1 MIVTIA
7 DILNTI
13 IEAFLYSYISNY
25 CLDNNKRKSKIA
37 VLSLTLVIFIEIE
50 ANTYLI
56 QNVFINII
64 MMQVLIMITL
74 SLFFKN
80 EIKTVIISF
89 TFVSCCI
96 CINVLI
102 FGTIYRY
109 FIVNKIIVQFIEIF
123 TFSVMYIPQFFM
135 ELIIFVKRKGIYKI
149 VKTIKSENYSLFMI
163 IIISLIINYV
173 GAFYAMGYLGANA
186 IINNMVTIT
195 FILFVVI
202 VTVYFSNLQTKYNQ
216 TEILNKALD
225 SKNNELRKIK
235 HDYGAQISYL
245 YGLFLMNKIDKLGE
259 ALKAIINNNS
269 KVTDAIEIQS
279 KEDFVISFA
288 LRPAI
293 EAGINVLVENNTDL
307 RQVEMD
313 QLELYRV
320 LSNIINNAVRVMDGK
335 GLIKIKT
342 YSLLEEIVITI
353 ENNGPK
359 IPEEHVNKVFI
370 AGFTTKTNSD
380 KNHGFGLSIVKDLV
394 EGYGGRIELRS
405 TNRLTRFRII
415 LPMKKVE
422 NATE

>member
-1 MIVTIA
+1 MIVNIA
-7 DILNTI
+7 DIINTMI
-13 IEAFLYSYISNY
+13 QAFLFSYISNY
-25 CLDNNKRKSKIA
+25 CLEKNKRKGKIFIFI
-37 VLSLTLVIFIEIE
+37 LTIVIFIEME
-50 ANTYLI
+50 ANTALI
-56 QNVFINII
+56 QNAFINII
-64 MMQVLIMITL
+64 VMQLLTMAILLI
-74 SLFFKN
+74 SFKD
-80 EIKTVIISF
+80 EFKVVIISF
-89 TFVSCCI
+89 TLISCSI
-96 CINVLI
+96 CIFAII
-102 FGTIYRY
+102 FVNLYKSM
-109 FIVNKIIVQFIEIF
+109 FFNKIPILYSYTFEFIII
-123 TFSVMYIPQFFM
+123 YIPQFFM
-135 ELIIFVKRKGIYKI
+135 DLIICIKRKTIYKV
-149 VKTIKSENYSLFMI
+149 VKTIKSENYSIVMI
-163 IIISLIINYV
+163 IIINFIIDYV
-173 GAFYAMGYLGANA
+173 GAFNILGYLTSSL
-186 IINNMVTIT
+186 IVNNIVLIT
-195 FILFVVI
+195 FIIFVVI

-342 YSLLEEIVITI
+342 YSLLEEIVITL

-415 LPMKKVE
+415 LPMKKIE
-422 NATE
+422 NGIE